1 MILNG
6 NDIKKLINE
15 ENLIENYN
23 SLTIGSSSIDLSISN
38 KILVMK
44 KTFKQI
50 DLSDP
55 NLSDKVYEELDI
67 TNSYSLKPKECIFVI
82 LNEKIN
88 MPKNMVGHIRPRTSI
103 SRLGLYINFQHI
115 NSGYSGTLN
124 LELYNMSPNTFKI
137 TPGLRIAQLVIEEIT
152 DGITDDLL
160 YPNEKISMYQNED
173 GTTGSKIYA
182 DYIGKVFR
190 HFKGNYYFIE
200 NISTDSE
207 TKEDV
212 IVYRPLYPR
221 NDSMLWTRPAKMF
234 FEEID
239 RTRKD
244 NITGQKYRFELAK
257 DLTIDYTKQIKKDDI
272 KEAENSNKINNKKN
286 NNNKHTKYEIKIN

>member
-6 NDIKKLINE
+6 NDIKKLIEE
-15 ENLIENYN
+15 ENIIENCKYFN
-23 SLTIGSSSIDLSISN
+23 IGSASIDLSISN

-55 NLSDKVYEELDI
+55 NLSDNMYMEIDI

-88 MPKNMVGHIRPRTSI
+88 MPNNLIGHIRPRTSL
-103 SRLGLYINFQHI
+103 SRLGLYINMQHI
-115 NSGYSGTLN
+115 NAGYSGTLN
-124 LELYNMSPNTFKI
+124 IPLYNMSPNTFKI
-137 TPGLRIAQLVIEEIT
+137 TPDLRIGQLVLEEIT
-152 DGITDDLL
+152 DGITEDLL
-160 YPNEKISMYQNED
+160 YPNEKTPMYQNED
-173 GTTGSKIYA
+173 GTVGSKIYT

-200 NISTDSE
+200 SISTDSE

-221 NDSMLWTRPAKMF
+221 DDSMLWTRPAKMF

-239 RTRKD
+239 QTRKD

-257 DLTIDYTKQIKKDDI
+257 DLTIDYTKQNKNNC
-272 KEAENSNKINNKKN
+272 NSNINNKDNSTENKN
-286 NNNKHTKYEIKIN
+286 KNKNIKKIIIE

>member
-272 KEAENSNKINNKKN
+272 KEAENSNKINNKNN